1 MNFLIL
7 LSLLATLVAATPI
20 SQELAQVEPR
30 GAALKAS
37 AANPKLIPVTDM
49 LVFNVSLET
58 FIARRDKLD
67 PAALDFSSDNCT
79 DAPDNPLGFPFT
91 PGCNRHDFGYQ
102 NFQAQGR
109 FTSEN
114 KKKIDDN
121 FQQDLK
127 HQCST
132 LSSVKQTVCNGLADV
147 YHAAVR
153 KFGGQDELQGKRD
166 DSLEAEYQEK
176 LAIYK
181 ALEAEYMRLK
191 ARSASRRV
199 PRWAAEG

>member
-7 LSLLATLVAATPI
+7 LLATLVAATPI
-20 SQELAQVEPR
+20 PQELAQVEPQET
-30 GAALKAS
+30 ALKAS
-37 AANPKLIPVTDM
+37 AADPKLIPVTDE
-49 LVFNVSLET
+49 LVFKVPLET
-58 FIARRDKLD
+58 FIARRNKLD

-79 DAPDNPLGFPFT
+79 KAPDNPLGFPFT

-109 FTSEN
+109 FTAEN

-121 FQQDLK
+121 FQKDLK
-127 HQCST
+127 HQCT
-132 LSSVKQTVCNGLADV
+132 SVKTVAKPVCNGLADV

-153 KFGGQDELQGKRD
+153 KFGGVNDIQAKRD

-181 ALEAEYMRLK
+181 ALEAEYMRMK
-191 ARSASRRV
+191 ARSAS
-199 PRWAAEG
+199 

>member
-7 LSLLATLVAATPI
+7 LLAALVAATPMPKK
-20 SQELAQVEPR
+20 LAKAEPK
-30 GAALKAS
+30 GAGLKAS
-37 AANPKLIPVTDM
+37 AADPKLIPVTDE
-49 LVFNVSLET
+49 LVFKVPLET
-58 FIARRDKLD
+58 FIARRNKLD

-79 DAPDNPLGFPFT
+79 KAPNNPLGFPFT

-109 FTSEN
+109 FTAEN

-127 HQCST
+127 HQCS
-132 LSSVKQTVCNGLADV
+132 SVKTAAKPACNGLADV

-153 KFGGQDELQGKRD
+153 KFGGRKELQAKRD
-166 DSLEAEYQEK
+166 DSLEAEFQEK

-181 ALEAEYMRLK
+181 VLEAEYMRMK
-191 ARSASRRV
+191 ARSA
-199 PRWAAEG
+199 